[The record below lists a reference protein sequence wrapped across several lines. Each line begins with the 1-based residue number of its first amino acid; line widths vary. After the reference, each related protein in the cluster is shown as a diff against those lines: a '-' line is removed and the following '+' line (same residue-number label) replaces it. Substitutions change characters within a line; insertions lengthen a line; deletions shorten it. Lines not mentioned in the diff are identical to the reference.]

1 MHIAILITN
10 TDWTEFAARHP
21 RDRDRFPALIHGVR
35 PNYALSLYDVPLG
48 EVPDTLH
55 GFDGIVIGGSPA
67 SVRDEAPWIARLEEL
82 VREAYAAGIP
92 MFGACFG
99 HQIIAQALGG
109 QVDDNKGPFVMGV
122 AQTDF
127 TAPPAWMADAG
138 KVYLAAAHGE
148 QVTRLPDGAKVI
160 GRADGCDVAAYIM
173 GKKVFC
179 TQHHPEIG
187 PEFLAA
193 LVEEYA
199 PKLPSEVAQA
209 SKGSLALP
217 NEGARFAEY
226 IARFFEQ
233 AQD

>member
-1 MHIAILITN
+1 MHIAVLITN

-35 PNYALSLYDVPLG
+35 PEYRLSLYDVPLG
-48 EVPDTLH
+48 EVPATLN

-67 SVRDEAPWIARLEEL
+67 SVHDDAPWIAGLEEL
-82 VREAYAAGIP
+82 VRAAFAAGIP

-99 HQIIAQALGG
+99 HQIIAKALGG
-109 QVDDNKGPFVMGV
+109 QVGDNEGPFVMGV
-122 AQTDF
+122 AQTHF

-160 GRADGCDVAAYIM
+160 GSADGCEVAAYSI
-173 GKKVFC
+173 GNKVFC

-193 LVEEYA
+193 LVAEYA
-199 PKLPSEVAQA
+199 PKLPPEVAQA
-209 SKGSLALP
+209 SKDSLALT
-217 NEGARFAEY
+217 NDGAKFAEY

-233 AQD
+233 ARG